1 MAKEQ
6 GLSINAS
13 KISGCCG
20 RLMCCL
26 RYEQESYQ
34 METMLTPK
42 KDALVETP
50 DGKGTVVE
58 STPLTGMVK
67 VKLNGA
73 DEEPPKTYHRDLLV
87 VIPRC
92 PRAAEKAKPVQN
104 EAPEDAVADEDKT
117 EE

>member
-1 MAKEQ
+1 
-6 GLSINAS
+6 
-13 KISGCCG
+13 
-20 RLMCCL
+20 
-26 RYEQESYQ
+26 
-34 METMLTPK
+34 
-42 KDALVETP
+42 
-50 DGKGTVVE
+50 
-58 STPLTGMVK
+58 MVK
-67 VKLNGA
+67 VKLNGT